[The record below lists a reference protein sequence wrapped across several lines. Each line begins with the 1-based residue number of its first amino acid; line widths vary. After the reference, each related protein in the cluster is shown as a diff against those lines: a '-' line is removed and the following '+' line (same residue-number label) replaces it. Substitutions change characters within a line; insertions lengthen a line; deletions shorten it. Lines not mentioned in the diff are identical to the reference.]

1 MELKDYLQIIKKYP
15 KIFWGIWGSIV
26 FLGLFAV
33 AVQPV
38 IYQGETTVMILREHP
53 QKNLKVSDKYDYYYQ
68 LEANKD
74 ISTIVKNIFKDK
86 AVLLRSLRPKGE
98 NNLQRGMSPEET
110 WIISKLRTEDLGA
123 GYVKLIIKAHQPK
136 EIERL
141 TQGLRRELDYK
152 ISLLGG
158 DKDRILKIKMEPVI
172 ITALSKLYLP
182 VGLAVFFGGL
192 LVAVI
197 GVLAVEYFRE

>member
-15 KIFWGIWGSIV
+15 KIFWGIWGSII

-33 AVQPV
+33 AVQPIV
-38 IYQGETTVMILREHP
+38 YQGETTVMILREHP
-53 QKNLKVSDKYDYYYQ
+53 QKKLKVSDKYDYYYQ

-86 AVLLRSLRPKGE
+86 AVLLRSLRSEEE
-98 NNLQRGMSPEET
+98 NNLQRDMSPEES

-123 GYVKLIIKAHQPK
+123 GYVKLIIKTHQPEEIKKLGEGLHK
-136 EIERL
+136 EL
-141 TQGLRRELDYK
+141 SYK

-158 DKDRILKIKMEPVI
+158 DSDRALKIKMEPVI
-172 ITALSKLYLP
+172 ISVSKKPYLP

-197 GVLAVEYFRE
+197 GVLGVEYFRE